1 MRRAFLLAL
10 VIPLLAFPGAARADW
25 IAAKGER
32 MFPPEQPEAEA
43 CRLAEDKAKED
54 AVRQVTGERLSSEE
68 LMRCSEQGEQAECT
82 HNSAIWSMVDG
93 DVRAVRNRHASTSV
107 VVGEVRKCS
116 VELEADVVVP
126 PGRPDPSFDLGVKLN
141 GAVFR
146 DGEPLEITLSPS
158 QPMGVAVFQWL
169 PYEKGEAQVTRVLP
183 NAFDPISRIDHVTT
197 IPSEAGKKRYVM
209 RVGFPEN
216 LASGRPMVD
225 EYLMVVATKKSMD
238 FRESY
243 SLDDFKARLLELPRG
258 DVRMVRKAYT
268 ILRGNP

>member
-1 MRRAFLLAL
+1 MRRALLLLAL
-10 VIPLLAFPGAARADW
+10 PAFLAPAAVRADW

-54 AVRQVTGERLSSEE
+54 AVRKVTGERLSSEE

-93 DVRAVRNRHASTSV
+93 DVRAVRDRRVQTSQ
-107 VVGEVRKCS
+107 VVGEVRKCT

-141 GAVFR
+141 GSVFR

-169 PYEKGEAQVTRVLP
+169 PYETGEAQVSRVLP
-183 NAFDPISRIDHVTT
+183 NPFDPISHIDRPTT
-197 IPSEAGKKRYVM
+197 IPSEAGRKRYVM
-209 RVGFPEN
+209 RVGFPKN
-216 LASGRPMVD
+216 LSAGRPMVD
-225 EYLMVVATKKSMD
+225 EYLMVVATKKPME
-238 FRESY
+238 FRDGY
-243 SLDDFKARLLELPRG
+243 SLDEFKARLLELPRG
-258 DVRMVRKAYT
+258 EVRMVRKGYV
-268 ILRGNP
+268 ILRGQQ